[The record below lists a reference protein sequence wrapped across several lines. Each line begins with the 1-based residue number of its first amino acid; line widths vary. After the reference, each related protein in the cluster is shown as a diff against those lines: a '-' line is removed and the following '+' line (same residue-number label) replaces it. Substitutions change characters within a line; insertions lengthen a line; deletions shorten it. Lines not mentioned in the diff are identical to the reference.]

1 MIFIGARMK
10 SLLLNHQF
18 PDRMVWFDSC
28 ETEIKA
34 LEAEGILCINL
45 RMHIEA

>member
-34 LEAEGILCINL
+34 LEAEGTLCINL
-45 RMHIEA
+45 RMHIKA